1 LKDFWQKKGWKV
13 MGNDPKKNAENNAEN
28 GGANMSADSSS
39 DANQPDVEYPTAD
52 AEVGKLAKDLED
64 LRQTLLRR
72 QADFDNYRKRVEKER
87 SEDSRRS
94 TARVIEALI
103 PVVDSF
109 DQALASHREPEYA
122 NYRKGF
128 ELIHK
133 QLIDNIAKLGAER
146 VDPLGMT
153 FDPHL
158 HQAMDRTETTDKDEG
173 TILQVFQPGYL
184 FHGRVLR
191 PAMVRVAVHPTAASK
206 TAN

>member
-1 LKDFWQKKGWKV
+1 
-13 MGNDPKKNAENNAEN
+13 MGNDSKKSGENNSDSSA
-28 GGANMSADSSS
+28 ANVAADSSPEINQG
-39 DANQPDVEYPTAD
+39 DTEYANAD

-146 VDPLGMT
+146 IDPLGMT

-158 HQAMDRTETTDKDEG
+158 HQAMDRTETTEKDEG
-173 TILQVFQPGYL
+173 TILQVFQPGYV

>member
-1 LKDFWQKKGWKV
+1 VSGK
-13 MGNDPKKNAENNAEN
+13 DPKKDAENGLEN
-28 GGANMSADSSS
+28 GGANAADENPDVYMLDADEASADS
-39 DANQPDVEYPTAD
+39 EI
-52 AEVGKLAKDLED
+52 GKLSKDLED

-94 TARVIEALI
+94 TARVIEGLI

-109 DQALASHREPEYA
+109 DQALASHNEPEYA

-146 VDPLGMT
+146 VEPLGKM

-158 HQAMDRTETTDKDEG
+158 HQAMDRTETTEHEDG
-173 TILQVFQPGYL
+173 TILQVFQPGYA

-191 PAMVRVAVHPTAASK
+191 PAMVRVAVHPTGASNS
-206 TAN
+206 AN

>member
-1 LKDFWQKKGWKV
+1 
-13 MGNDPKKNAENNAEN
+13 MGNDSKKSAENNAEN
-28 GGANMSADSSS
+28 GEANMSADSSS

-133 QLIDNIAKLGAER
+133 QLLDNIAKLGAER
-146 VDPLGMT
+146 IEPVGMT

-158 HQAMDRTETTDKDEG
+158 HQAMDRTETTDNDEG

>member
-1 LKDFWQKKGWKV
+1 MSVKDS
-13 MGNDPKKNAENNAEN
+13 KKNVENNSEN
-28 GGANMSADSSS
+28 VSSNPGEDTSEIYTLDADEAAADS
-39 DANQPDVEYPTAD
+39 DI
-52 AEVGKLAKDLED
+52 GKLAKDLED

-94 TARVIEALI
+94 TARVIEGLI

-146 VDPLGMT
+146 IDPVGMT
-153 FDPHL
+153 FDPHM
-158 HQAMDRTETTDKDEG
+158 HQAMDRTETTEHDDG
-173 TILQVFQPGYL
+173 TILQVFQPGYV

-191 PAMVRVAVHPTAASK
+191 PAMVRVAVHPGAASK
-206 TAN
+206 MAN

>member
-1 LKDFWQKKGWKV
+1 LKDFWQKKGWNV
-13 MGNDPKKNAENNAEN
+13 MGNDFKKSADNNAEN
-28 GGANMSADSSS
+28 GGANMSTDSSS
-39 DANQPDVEYPTAD
+39 ETNQTDVEYATAD

-87 SEDSRRS
+87 AEDSRRS

-133 QLIDNIAKLGAER
+133 QLLDNIAKLGAER
-146 VDPLGMT
+146 IDPLGMT

-173 TILQVFQPGYL
+173 TILQVFQPGYV

>member
-1 LKDFWQKKGWKV
+1 LKDFWQKRGWNV
-13 MGNDPKKNAENNAEN
+13 MGNDFKKDAENNAEN
-28 GGANMSADSSS
+28 SGANMNADSSS
-39 DANQPDVEYPTAD
+39 DPNQTDVEYATAD

-94 TARVIEALI
+94 TARVIEGLI

-146 VDPLGMT
+146 IDPLGMT

-158 HQAMDRTETTDKDEG
+158 HQAMDCTETTEKGEG
-173 TILQVFQPGYL
+173 TILQVFQPGYI

-206 TAN
+206 SAN